1 MATQTG
7 ILGIQ
12 GTVGGL
18 VFAKDGSVR
27 QKPASNKAAFTSSA
41 SMVRVR
47 ENASEFGTAAS
58 AGKLVRDALRTQIQS
73 ASDSRMVSR
82 LSQRMKQIINL
93 DTTGDRGQRSVSAA
107 LGASLLGFNFNLGAG
122 LGQSLYSPYNISA
135 SGATVTLAIPSL
147 NPTVDIAAPTG
158 ATHYEILFGVASVN
172 FATKTYTAA
181 TVASPLGI
189 LPLAG
194 AARTNVS
201 QVATLP
207 AAPTTDELVIGV
219 LGMNYYQQINNKMY
233 PLNNNAS
240 NPLAVEY
247 TSAAPVAGGGTGG
260 GGSTSFGTH
269 LAGPSGQGAGVTL
282 AASAGDD
289 LSFDELT
296 TGTSG
301 PASMDINVGGA
312 QVASVAYL
320 DRYNG
325 KPFSFAH
332 AGVTHTGAFTAT
344 VNF

>member
-1 MATQTG
+1 MAQQTG

-27 QKPASNKAAFTSSA
+27 QKPASNKAAFTGSA
-41 SMVRVR
+41 SMARVR

-58 AGKLVRDALRTQIQS
+58 AGKLIRDALRTQIQA

-82 LSQRMKQIINL
+82 LTQALRLIISQDTIN
-93 DTTGDRGQRSVSAA
+93 DRGQRVVAPGSSAQ
-107 LGASLLGFNFNLGAG
+107 LLGFNFNQGAG
-122 LGQSLYSPYNISA
+122 LGQSLFSPYSIAA
-135 SGATVTLAIPSL
+135 SGATVTLSIPRLDSQ
-147 NPTVDIAAPTG
+147 VDVAAPTG
-158 ATHYEILFGVASVN
+158 ATHYELLFGVASMN
-172 FATKTYTAA
+172 FDTKTYTSA

-189 LPLAG
+189 LPLSG
-194 AARTNVS
+194 AVRTNVS

-207 AAPTTDELVIGV
+207 AAPTSDDLV
-219 LGMNYYQQINNKMY
+219 LGVVGMNFYQQINSKYY

-247 TSAAPVAGGGTGG
+247 TNAKAVSGGGT
-260 GGSTSFGTH
+260 TPTPVFGTH
-269 LAGPSGQGAGVTL
+269 LAGPNGSAAGVTL

-289 LSFDELT
+289 FSFDALT
-296 TGTSG
+296 TGGSA
-301 PASMDINVGGA
+301 PAAMDINVSGT

-325 KPFSFAH
+325 KPFSFTH
-332 AGVTHTGAFTAT
+332 AGRTYSGAFAAV

>member
-1 MATQTG
+1 MAQQTG

-41 SMVRVR
+41 GMARVR

-58 AGKLVRDALRTQIQS
+58 AGKLIRDALRTQIQA

-82 LSQRMKQIINL
+82 LTQAMKTIINL
-93 DTTGDRGQRSVSAA
+93 DTTNDRGQRVVEAGSSAQ
-107 LGASLLGFNFNLGAG
+107 LLGFNFNQGAG
-122 LGQSLYSPYNISA
+122 LGQSLFSPYSISA
-135 SGATVTLAIPSL
+135 SGATVTLAIPRLDSQ
-147 NPTVDIAAPTG
+147 VDVAAPTG
-158 ATHYEILFGVASVN
+158 ATHYELLFGVASMN
-172 FATKTYTAA
+172 FDTKTYRSA

-189 LPLAG
+189 LPLSG
-194 AARTNVS
+194 AVRTNVS

-207 AAPTTDELVIGV
+207 TAPTADDLVLGV
-219 LGMNYYQQINNKMY
+219 VGMNYYQQINGKYY

-240 NPLAVEY
+240 NPLAVQY
-247 TSAAPVAGGGTGG
+247 TNAKTVSGGGGT
-260 GGSTSFGTH
+260 TPVLGTH
-269 LAGPSGQGAGVTL
+269 LAGPNGQGGGITL

-289 LSFDELT
+289 FGFDTLT
-296 TGTSG
+296 TGGSA
-301 PASMDINVGGA
+301 PASMDINVGGT

-320 DRYNG
+320 DRYTG
-325 KPFSFAH
+325 KPFSFTH
-332 AGVTHTGAFTAT
+332 AGKTYTGAFAAV

>member
-1 MATQTG
+1 MAQQTG
-7 ILGIQ
+7 ILGIK

-18 VFAKDGSVR
+18 VFAKDGSIR
-27 QKPASNKAAFTSSA
+27 QKPASNKSTFNSSS

-47 ENASEFGTAAS
+47 ENASEFGAAAT

-73 ASDSRMVSR
+73 ASDRLMVSR
-82 LSQRMKQIINL
+82 LAKVMKSIINL
-93 DTTGDRGQRSVSAA
+93 DFTSDRGMRSVIAA
-107 LGASLLGFNFNLGAG
+107 NAAQLVGFNFNQAAG
-122 LGQSLYSPYNISA
+122 LGQSLYSPYTVTP

-147 NPTVDIAAPTG
+147 NPTVDIAAPAG

-172 FATKTYTAA
+172 FVTKTYRSA

-189 LPLAG
+189 LPLTG
-194 AARTNVS
+194 AAQANVS

-207 AAPTTDELVIGV
+207 AAPTADELVIGV
-219 LGMNYYQQINNKMY
+219 LGMNYYQQLNGKYY

-247 TSAAPVAGGGTGG
+247 VSAQPITGG
-260 GGSTSFGTH
+260 GSGGNFDTH
-269 LAGPSGQGAGVTL
+269 LAGPNGAGAGITL

-289 LSFDELT
+289 FGFNELT
-296 TGTSG
+296 TGGSA
-301 PASMDINVGGA
+301 PASMDINVGGT

-320 DRYNG
+320 DRYTG
-325 KPFSFAH
+325 QPFSFAH
-332 AGVTHTGAFTAT
+332 AGVTHTGAFAAT

>member
-1 MATQTG
+1 MAQQTG
-7 ILGIQ
+7 ILGIK

-27 QKPASNKAAFTSSA
+27 QKPASNKATFTSSK

-47 ENASEFGTAAS
+47 ENASEFGSAGS
-58 AGKLVRDALRTQIQS
+58 AGKLVRDALRTQIQA
-73 ASDSRMVSR
+73 ASDRYMVSR
-82 LSQRMKQIINL
+82 LSKVMKSIINL
-93 DTTGDRGQRSVSAA
+93 DATSDRGMRQVVAA
-107 LGASLLGFNFNLGAG
+107 NAASLLGFNFNLGAG
-122 LGQSLYSPYNISA
+122 LGQSLFAPYTVTP

-172 FATKTYTAA
+172 FVAKTYSSA

-189 LPLAG
+189 LPLTG

-207 AAPTTDELVIGV
+207 AAPTADELVLGV
-219 LGMNYYQQINNKMY
+219 LGMNYYQQINGKFY

-247 TSAAPVAGGGTGG
+247 TSAVPVTGGGGTGNVVYN
-260 GGSTSFGTH
+260 TN
-269 LAGPSGQGAGVTL
+269 LNGPNDNAQGVTL
-282 AASAGDD
+282 AASAGDAFG
-289 LSFDELT
+289 FDALT
-296 TGTSG
+296 TGGSA
-301 PASMDINVGGA
+301 PSSMDINVGGA

-320 DRYNG
+320 DRYAG
-325 KPFSFAH
+325 KAFSFTH
-332 AGVTHTGAFTAT
+332 AGVAHTGAFAAT

>member
-1 MATQTG
+1 MAQQTG

-58 AGKLVRDALRTQIQS
+58 AGKLIRDALRTQIQA

-82 LSQRMKQIINL
+82 LAQTMKSIINL
-93 DTTGDRGQRSVSAA
+93 DTTSDRGARSVGAGNA
-107 LGASLLGFNFNLGAG
+107 ASLLGFNFNQGAG
-122 LGQSLYSPYNISA
+122 LGQSLYSPYSFSA

-147 NPTVDIAAPTG
+147 NPGLDIVAPTG
-158 ATHYEILFGVASVN
+158 ATHFEILFGVASVN
-172 FATKTYTAA
+172 FVTKTYTSA
-181 TVASPLGI
+181 TVASPLGV
-189 LPLAG
+189 LPLNG
-194 AARTNVS
+194 AARSNVS

-207 AAPTTDELVIGV
+207 AAPTKDELVIGV
-219 LGMNYYQQINNKMY
+219 LGMNYYQQINGKMY

-247 TSAAPVAGGGTGG
+247 TSALPVASGGTGG
-260 GGSTSFGTH
+260 GTTPKFGKH
-269 LAGPSGQGAGVTL
+269 LAGPNGADAGITL
-282 AASAGDD
+282 AASTGDD
-289 LSFDELT
+289 FGFDELT
-296 TGTSG
+296 TGTSA
-301 PASMDINVGGA
+301 PASMDINVSGT

-332 AGVTHTGAFTAT
+332 AGKTYTGAFAAV

>member
-1 MATQTG
+1 MAQQTG

-18 VFAKDGSVR
+18 VFAKNGSVR
-27 QKPASNKAAFTSSA
+27 QKPASNKAAFNSSA

-47 ENASEFGTAAS
+47 ENASEFGAAAS

-82 LSQRMKQIINL
+82 LAQKMKQIINL
-93 DTTGDRGQRSVSAA
+93 DTVGDRGQRSVSAELA
-107 LGASLLGFNFNLGAG
+107 ASLLGFNFNLGAG
-122 LGQSLYSPYNISA
+122 LGQSLYSPYTVTP
-135 SGATVTLAIPSL
+135 SGATVTLAIPRL

-172 FATKTYTAA
+172 FAAKTYSSA

-189 LPLAG
+189 LPLTG
-194 AARTNVS
+194 AAQTNVT

-207 AAPTTDELVIGV
+207 AAPTADELVIGV
-219 LGMNYYQQINNKMY
+219 VGMNYYQQINGKYY

-247 TSAAPVAGGGTGG
+247 VSASPVAGGGTGG
-260 GGSTSFGTH
+260 GSNLGTH
-269 LAGPSGQGAGVTL
+269 LAGPNGSGAGVTL
-282 AASAGDD
+282 AASTGDD
-289 LSFDELT
+289 FSFDELT
-296 TGTSG
+296 TGGSA
-301 PASMDINVGGA
+301 PASMDINVSGT

-325 KPFSFAH
+325 KPFSFTH
-332 AGVTHTGAFTAT
+332 AGKTYTGAFAAV